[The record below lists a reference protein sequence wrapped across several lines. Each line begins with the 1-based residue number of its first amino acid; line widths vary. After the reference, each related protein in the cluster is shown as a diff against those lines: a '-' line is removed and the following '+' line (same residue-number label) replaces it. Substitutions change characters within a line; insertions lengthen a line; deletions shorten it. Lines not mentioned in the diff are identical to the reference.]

1 MRILTLA
8 ALAVL
13 TANQAWAG
21 TPTTGAPGV
30 VPEPATLALLAV
42 GLGGVAAARFYR
54 RK

>member
-13 TANQAWAG
+13 TASQAWAG
-21 TPTTGAPGV
+21 NGPPPI
-30 VPEPATLALLAV
+30 PEPATLALMALGV
-42 GLGGVAAARFYR
+42 GGVALVRFGR

>member
-13 TANQAWAG
+13 TASHAWAG
-21 TPTTGAPGV
+21 VTTGTP
-30 VPEPATLALLAV
+30 VPEPGTLGLLAV
-42 GLGGVAAARFYR
+42 GLGAVAAVKFYR

>member
-13 TANQAWAG
+13 TASRAWAG
-21 TPTTGAPGV
+21 TTGT
-30 VPEPATLALLAV
+30 VPEPATLALLALGV
-42 GLGGVAAARFYR
+42 GGVALVRFGR

>member
-13 TANQAWAG
+13 TATRVFAG
-21 TPTTGAPGV
+21 DDIHP
-30 VPEPATLALLAV
+30 VPEPAALALLT
-42 GLGGVAAARFYR
+42 LGVAGVALVRFGR